1 MIDTLGPAF
10 LVPRIEAVFT
20 HFATLL
26 QEKTAS
32 QRIYLE
38 QNAIIVGVEAANT
51 HPLATSAMDT
61 LGSLITAMGANPS
74 FLPFYQQAWQSSLA
88 FFTLWNA
95 PDDLIS
101 CYALASTLLETFGP
115 DAGFVVDAVLK
126 MVPDTVRS
134 PKEFCRA
141 NSFYALNLI
150 MKHFPAAFASY
161 LGMAA
166 KVLEAGLEGMPGD
179 VGAGSGGK
187 E

>member
-1 MIDTLGPAF
+1 MIDMLGPAF
-10 LVPRIEAVFT
+10 LVPRIEAVFA

-126 MVPDTVRS
+126 MVPDTVHS

-161 LGMAA
+161 LDMAA

>member
-10 LVPRIEAVFT
+10 LLPHIDTVFA

-26 QEKTAS
+26 EEKTES

-38 QNAIIVGVEAANT
+38 QNAIIVGVEAANA
-51 HPLATSAMDT
+51 HPIATAAMDA

-74 FLPFYQQAWQSSLA
+74 FLPFYQQAWQCALA

-95 PDDLIS
+95 PEDLIS
-101 CYALASTLLETFGP
+101 CYALASTLLETFGT
-115 DAGFVVDAVLK
+115 DAGFVVDGVLK
-126 MVPDTVRS
+126 MIPDTVHC

-161 LGMAA
+161 ADMAA
-166 KVLEAGLEGMPGD
+166 KILEVGLEGMPGD
-179 VGAGSGGK
+179 VGVEVEGK
-187 E
+187 D